1 MFCLL
6 FMLNVY
12 LKMDYPDQIA
22 VIRSNWTRVLCDQN
36 ADGDA
41 SGHVNGLK
49 ACCNERT
56 DFKGRLESS
65 LSQDNL
71 KFPLIINGTWKPASC
86 NPVQHVAVIIPFR
99 NREEHLH
106 ILLKSIIPI
115 LVKQKVHLHIFVAE
129 QYGNQAFNKGRVM
142 NAAFLEVSK
151 MSDFDCF
158 IFHDVDLIPED
169 DRITYLCDDR
179 PKHMSPSVDVL
190 KYMLLYQ
197 CLVGGVIAFP
207 PAHFI
212 ALNGYSNLY
221 WGWGAE
227 DDDMSYRIMSN
238 NNGITRQD
246 GELAR
251 YKMIKHEQSEMVVGE
266 RRYTLLGQTK
276 DIYEQD
282 GLNSVQYDLI
292 SVRRTHYY
300 THLMI
305 NVGPAP
311 SNTDSIDD
319 IIRMVSWKNS

>member
-1 MFCLL
+1 
-6 FMLNVY
+6 NRPPHSVT
-12 LKMDYPDQIA
+12 I
-22 VIRSNWTRVLCDQN
+22 S
-36 ADGDA
+36 
-41 SGHVNGLK
+41 
-49 ACCNERT
+49 E
-56 DFKGRLESS
+56 GRLESS

-227 DDDMSYRIMSN
+227 DDDMSY
-238 NNGITRQD
+238 
-246 GELAR
+246 
-251 YKMIKHEQSEMVVGE
+251 SEMVVGE